1 LPLKTALCLKG
12 GLVSYDKFLSNLDS
26 FSPMME
32 ELQTLS
38 NFVQNKI
45 IEISPEEKT
54 TKLYHYTSAQGLE
67 GIVSNANLWATDYRF
82 LNDSREMKDGLDFV
96 YKALIDREE
105 IVLQELA
112 KHLKEHSENLAE
124 IITPYIISF
133 CSKHDLLSQWRAY
146 GNQSEGYCIE
156 FDLSDSR
163 LSTYQNNTV
172 VICNF
177 LPVIYDGKLKLKIVN
192 LIIDELSKTIKKYK
206 IDNDNLSELSL
217 ESKGMITGLLQN
229 VFQIPLL
236 TFKDEGFSEEKE
248 WRAIFLAN
256 SVQNEN
262 LRKFR
267 TAGGTFV
274 PYVESIFLQDGEENL
289 FQREI
294 LPIKSV
300 CLPPAAGNTTRKGL
314 ELFLHDNGFKDQN
327 KVSVLDSA
335 IPLRNQKNI
344 NW

>member
-1 LPLKTALCLKG
+1 MLCLKG
-12 GLVSYDKFLSNLDS
+12 RLVSYDKFLSDLDS

-32 ELQTLS
+32 ELQGLT
-38 NFVQNKI
+38 NFIQNKI
-45 IEISPEEKT
+45 VEISPEEKT
-54 TKLYHYTSAQGLE
+54 TNLYHYTSAHGLE
-67 GIVSNANLWATDYRF
+67 GIISNTNLWATDYRF
-82 LNDSREMKDGLDFV
+82 LNDSREMKDGLDIIF
-96 YKALIDREE
+96 KALNARKEVVFQD
-105 IVLQELA
+105 LA
-112 KHLKEHSENLAE
+112 KHLNEHSDNLAD

-146 GNQSEGYCIE
+146 ANQSEGYCVE

-163 LSTYQNNTV
+163 LSTYQNKTV
-172 VICNF
+172 VICHF
-177 LPVIYDGKLKLKIVN
+177 LPVIYDDKLKLEIVN
-192 LIIDELSKTIKKYK
+192 LIIDEIAKTIKKYK
-206 IDNDNLSELSL
+206 IDNQNISELSL
-217 ESKGMITGLLQN
+217 ESKCIITGLLQN
-229 VFQIPLL
+229 VFQLPLL
-236 TFKDEGFSEEKE
+236 TFKDGGFSEEKE

-256 SVQNEN
+256 SVQNEK

-267 TAGGTFV
+267 ISGGTFV
-274 PYVESIFLQDGEENL
+274 PYVESIFLQDDEYNL
-289 FQREI
+289 FQREK

-314 ELFLHDNGFKDQN
+314 ELFLQDNGFTDNN

>member
-1 LPLKTALCLKG
+1 M
-12 GLVSYDKFLSNLDS
+12 SYDKFLSSFDS
-26 FSPMME
+26 MSPMMG
-32 ELQTLS
+32 ELLTLS
-38 NFVQNKI
+38 NFVQSKI

-82 LNDSREMKDGLDFV
+82 LNDSREMKDGLDVV

-105 IVLQELA
+105 VVLQELA
-112 KHLKEHSENLAE
+112 IYLKEHSENLTE
-124 IITPYIISF
+124 FLTPYIISF

-146 GNQSEGYCIE
+146 SNQSEGYCIE

-163 LSTYQNNTV
+163 LSTYQNSTV
-172 VICNF
+172 IICNF

-192 LIIDELSKTIKKYK
+192 FIIDELSKTIKKYN
-206 IDNDNLSELSL
+206 IDNDNISELNP
-217 ESKGMITGLLQN
+217 ENKGMIIGLLQN

-256 SVQNEN
+256 SVQNEK

-267 TAGGTFV
+267 TTGGTFV
-274 PYVESIFLQDGEENL
+274 PYVESIFLQNDEENL
-289 FQREI
+289 FQRKT
-294 LPIKSV
+294 LPIRSV

-314 ELFLHDNGFKDQN
+314 ELFLHHNGFQAKN
-327 KVSVLDSA
+327 KVSVLNSA